1 VARIVEQEIT
11 ETYAAYCGD
20 CLEILPGLPSASV
33 HLSVYSPPF
42 GGLYHYSSDPRDLS
56 NCANYEEFREH
67 YGLVVAELARVTLPG
82 RISAVHCSDISL
94 SNSGRGD
101 GMLDLPGDIFR
112 LHERHGW
119 RFAGRHFIWKEPLAV
134 RMRTLAKGLAHQTV
148 VEDATHSTI
157 ATADQLV
164 LFRRAGENRV
174 PVAHPTGFLAYA
186 GSRLP
191 PADVLRFRDW
201 KGKQTENS
209 YSHWIWRQYASS
221 FWDDIRADR
230 VLPFRDS
237 RDEDDERHV
246 HPLQLDVIERA
257 VTLWSNPGERVLT
270 PFMGVGSEVYGAVRL
285 GRFGLGVELK
295 GSYYRQALQNLRL
308 ASEEAAQD
316 ELPLL
321 AGALTA
327 D

>member
-1 VARIVEQEIT
+1 V
-11 ETYAAYCGD
+11 
-20 CLEILPGLPSASV
+20 
-33 HLSVYSPPF
+33 
-42 GGLYHYSSDPRDLS
+42 
-56 NCANYEEFREH
+56 
-67 YGLVVAELARVTLPG
+67 
-82 RISAVHCSDISL
+82 
-94 SNSGRGD
+94 
-101 GMLDLPGDIFR
+101 LDLPGDIIR

-148 VEDATHSTI
+148 VEDATHSTV

>member
-1 VARIVEQEIT
+1 MKVIAQEIT
-11 ETYAAYCGD
+11 ENYAAYNAD
-20 CLEILPGLPSASV
+20 CLEALAGLPDASV
-33 HLSVYSPPF
+33 HLSLYSPPF

-56 NCANYEEFREH
+56 NCASYEEFLEH
-67 YGLVVAELARVTLPG
+67 YGYIVTELARVTLPG
-82 RISAVHCSDISL
+82 RISAVHAADISL

-101 GMLDLPGDIFR
+101 GMLDLPGDIIR
-112 LHERHGW
+112 LHERLGW

-174 PVAHPTGFLAYA
+174 PVAHPTGFLSYA

-295 GSYYRQALQNLRL
+295 GSYYRQALRNLRL
-308 ASEEAAQD
+308 ASEEAAQED
-316 ELPLL
+316 LPLL

>member
-1 VARIVEQEIT
+1 
-11 ETYAAYCGD
+11 
-20 CLEILPGLPSASV
+20 
-33 HLSVYSPPF
+33 
-42 GGLYHYSSDPRDLS
+42 
-56 NCANYEEFREH
+56 
-67 YGLVVAELARVTLPG
+67 VVAELARVTLPG
-82 RISAVHCSDISL
+82 RISAVHAADISL

-101 GMLDLPGDIFR
+101 GVLDLPGDIIR

-221 FWDDIRADR
+221 FWDDIRRTACC
-230 VLPFRDS
+230 PS
-237 RDEDDERHV
+237 R
-246 HPLQLDVIERA
+246 
-257 VTLWSNPGERVLT
+257 
-270 PFMGVGSEVYGAVRL
+270 
-285 GRFGLGVELK
+285 
-295 GSYYRQALQNLRL
+295 RL
-308 ASEEAAQD
+308 ARRGRRAARPPAPARRDRARGDLVEQ
-316 ELPLL
+316 PGR
-321 AGALTA
+321 AGPHAVHGRRERGLRGGA
-327 D
+327 PAAASAWASS